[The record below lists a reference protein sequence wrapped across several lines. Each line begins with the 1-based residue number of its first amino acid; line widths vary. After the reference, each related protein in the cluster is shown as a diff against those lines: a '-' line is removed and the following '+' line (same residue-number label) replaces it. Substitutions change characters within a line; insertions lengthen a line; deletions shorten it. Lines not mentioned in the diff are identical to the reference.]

1 MSDPLFTLDKI
12 DLRFGER
19 QLLRG
24 FSRQI
29 HRSNKIII
37 EGKSGIGKSTL
48 LRLLMGTARPDSGAI
63 FYLGKRLNRHT
74 VWQVR
79 QEVAM
84 VDQEPDLGDLTVK
97 ALYHT
102 VLGYKAN
109 RHLGWDAE
117 LIDREMKWLELPENI
132 LVEPFPK
139 LSGGEKQRVL
149 ILLALMLKRE
159 IFFLDEVTAA
169 LDGGLKRKVIDRFL
183 NHPSWTVVA
192 VSHDPGWAA
201 SKQAAIWTLEAS

>member
-1 MSDPLFTLDKI
+1 MSDALFTLREI

-24 FSRQI
+24 FSREI
-29 HRSNKIII
+29 HHGDKIVV
-37 EGKSGIGKSTL
+37 EGKSGIGKSSL
-48 LRLLMGTARPDSGAI
+48 LRLMIGTACPDSGEI
-63 FYLGKRLNRHT
+63 RYRGKRLNRHT

-97 ALYHT
+97 ALYLT

-117 LIDREMKWLELPENI
+117 QIHREMTWLELPENI
-132 LVEPFPK
+132 LTEPFPK

-149 ILLALMLKRE
+149 ILLALMLKRDT
-159 IFFLDEVTAA
+159 FFLDEITAA
-169 LDGGLKRKVIDRFL
+169 LDGGLKKKVIDRFL

-201 SKQAAIWTLEAS
+201 SGRAQLWTLEAV